1 LRVNILYKC
10 LVDAEDMLVAIASA
24 TGERIGIGQ
33 NRLTTI
39 VAAGFDARHFTLDLS
54 STRIRSA
61 FVPSL
66 CIHFWVHDLPQVKA
80 AKWYHSQHIMTLYSQ

>member
-1 LRVNILYKC
+1 

-66 CIHFWVHDLPQVKA
+66 CIHF
-80 AKWYHSQHIMTLYSQ
+80 

>member
-1 LRVNILYKC
+1 MLRVNILYKC

-66 CIHFWVHDLPQVKA
+66 CIHF
-80 AKWYHSQHIMTLYSQ
+80 